1 MKMIAL
7 HIKNLLMLKKKKK
20 KSIEIVSCVCG
31 FLILQCHQI
40 KDHMLDCCAVCY
52 GQPALEKGKDM
63 VNTKKCE

>member
-20 KSIEIVSCVCG
+20 IYRNCFMCVCG

-52 GQPALEKGKDM
+52 SQPALEKGKDM
-63 VNTKKCE
+63 VNVKKCE